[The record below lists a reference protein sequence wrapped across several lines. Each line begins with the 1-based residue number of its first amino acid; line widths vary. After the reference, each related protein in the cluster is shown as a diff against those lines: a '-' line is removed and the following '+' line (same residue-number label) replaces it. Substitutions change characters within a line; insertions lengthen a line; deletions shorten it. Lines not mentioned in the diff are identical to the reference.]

1 MIDRNSLEE
10 NILIWQKNI
19 GYVPQSV
26 YLLDDTLENNICFG
40 LNENEID
47 ISKLNNCIKKSQLE
61 NFINQL
67 PHGLKTRVGE
77 RGAMLSG
84 GQIQRIGLARALYHN
99 PDILILDEATSSL
112 DIDTENKIVESVL
125 KLRDNLTIII
135 VSHRMNTISN
145 ADMIYEV
152 KNFELKKVE

>member
-1 MIDRNSLEE
+1 
-10 NILIWQKNI
+10 
-19 GYVPQSV
+19 
-26 YLLDDTLENNICFG
+26 
-40 LNENEID
+40 
-47 ISKLNNCIKKSQLE
+47 
-61 NFINQL
+61 
-67 PHGLKTRVGE
+67 
-77 RGAMLSG
+77 MLSG

-152 KNFELKKVE
+152 KNSKINKIK

>member
-1 MIDRNSLEE
+1 MAE
-10 NILIWQKNI
+10 NI

-40 LNENEID
+40 IDENKIN
-47 ISKLNNCIKKSQLE
+47 KNNLEKCIKKSQLDK
-61 NFINQL
+61 FIQNL
-67 PHGLKTRVGE
+67 PNGLKTRVGE

-152 KNFELKKVE
+152 KNSKINKIK

>member
-1 MIDRNSLEE
+1 MVKFKE
-10 NILIWQKNI
+10 
-19 GYVPQSV
+19 
-26 YLLDDTLENNICFG
+26 
-40 LNENEID
+40 
-47 ISKLNNCIKKSQLE
+47 
-61 NFINQL
+61 
-67 PHGLKTRVGE
+67 
-77 RGAMLSG
+77 
-84 GQIQRIGLARALYHN
+84 LASRALYHN

-152 KNFELKKVE
+152 KNSKINKIK